1 MEIKQI
7 SYNRLNDYE
16 KLLKICFPGKKFSK
30 EYLNWLYFK
39 NPLGH
44 VVGFDALYKGAVIAH
59 YACIPTKVDNF
70 IGLLSLNSATHPDF
84 RSQGLHVKLAKM
96 TNEYAQ
102 NDFDFVIGVANNNSA
117 KNYMNKLDFVSLG
130 KLNLRWGL
138 LARSSTGVRKWT
150 SEEIDWRL
158 NSPKTKF
165 KAFKNS
171 KNNIYMYC
179 YLNKLPIKLK
189 AQVILDHEKFPIA
202 PKKFMLPVG
211 FTVDF
216 NLNSRIIFQLP
227 EILKPSPLI
236 LIFKQLNSK
245 KINIKS
251 WSFPDFDAY

>member
-1 MEIKQI
+1 MEIIQI

-16 KLLKICFPGKKFSK
+16 KLLNICFPGKKFSK

-44 VVGFDALYKGAVIAH
+44 VVGFDALYKGDVIAH

-70 IGLLSLNSATHPDF
+70 IGLLSLNTATHPDF

-96 TNEYAQ
+96 TYEFAQ
-102 NDFDFVIGVANNNSA
+102 NNFDFVIGVANNNSA
-117 KNYMNKLDFVSLG
+117 KNFMNELDFVSLG
-130 KLNLRWGL
+130 ELNLRWGV
-138 LARSSTGVRKWT
+138 LARSSVGVRTWS
-150 SEEIDWRL
+150 SEEIEWRV

-165 KAFKNS
+165 KVFKNA
-171 KNNIYMYC
+171 KGTTYIYC

-189 AQVILDHEKFPIA
+189 AQVTLSNEKSPIE

-211 FTVDF
+211 FTLDF
-216 NLNSRIIFQLP
+216 NLNSRIILQLP
-227 EILKPSPLI
+227 KILKPSPLI

-245 KINIKS
+245 KININS